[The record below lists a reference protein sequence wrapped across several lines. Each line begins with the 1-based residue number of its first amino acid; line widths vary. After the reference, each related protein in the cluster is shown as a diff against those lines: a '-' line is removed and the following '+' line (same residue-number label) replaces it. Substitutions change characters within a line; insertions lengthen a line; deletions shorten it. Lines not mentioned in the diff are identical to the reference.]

1 MPGDAPK
8 VDGTET
14 VPTSFGDMDGD
25 DVGLGLG
32 VDVET
37 SIGVGDDDGVSV
49 GVGLCPKAK
58 SATRNEI
65 NVSAAVRDFFC
76 ITLYTSSF
84 LCIFVREW
92 FSI

>member
-8 VDGTET
+8 VDGTDT
-14 VPTSFGDMDGD
+14 VPTPFGLTDADGG
-25 DVGLGLG
+25 GLGLG

-49 GVGLCPKAK
+49 GVGLCPKAS

-65 NVSAAVRDFFC
+65 NVSAAVRGFFR
-76 ITLYTSSF
+76 ITK
-84 LCIFVREW
+84 
-92 FSI
+92 